1 MTALLWK
8 LGAAALICVALFL
21 GGYAK
26 GRSDGRVAVLTD
38 TVKAYKKRTDVDA
51 TVRNMHAAAL
61 CIELGG
67 LPDDCQQLRGLEQ
80 DPGQAGH
87 GGVSGRQ

>member
-8 LGAAALICVALFL
+8 LGIAAAICAGLFL

-51 TVRNMHAAAL
+51 TVRNMDAVAL
-61 CIELGG
+61 CLELGG
-67 LPDDCQQLRGLEQ
+67 VRDECEQLRGV
-80 DPGQAGH
+80 DQAAEGK
-87 GGVSGRQ
+87 

>member
-1 MTALLWK
+1 VSALLWK
-8 LGAAALICVALFL
+8 LGAAVAICAALFL

-51 TVRNMHAAAL
+51 KVRNMGAADL
-61 CIELGG
+61 CVELGG
-67 LPDDCQQLRGLEQ
+67 VRDECEQLRGLGQ
-80 DPGQAGH
+80 DPGKAGD
-87 GGVSGRQ
+87 GGLSGE

>member
-8 LGAAALICVALFL
+8 LGTATAICAALFL

-26 GRSDGRVAVLTD
+26 GRSDGRVAVLAD

-51 TVRNMHAAAL
+51 TVRNMDASAL
-61 CIELGG
+61 CVELGG
-67 LPDDCQQLRGLEQ
+67 LPDDCKQLRGVE
-80 DPGQAGH
+80 
-87 GGVSGRQ
+87 

>member
-1 MTALLWK
+1 MNALLWK
-8 LGAAALICVALFL
+8 LGAAALICAGLFL

-26 GRSDGRVAVLTD
+26 GRSDGRVAVLAD

-51 TVRNMHAAAL
+51 TVRNLGAADL

-67 LPDDCQQLRGLEQ
+67 LHDECEQLRGVE
-80 DPGQAGH
+80 
-87 GGVSGRQ
+87 

>member
-1 MTALLWK
+1 MNALLWK
-8 LGAAALICVALFL
+8 LGAATLICVGLFL

-26 GRSDGRVAVLTD
+26 GRSDARVAVLAD

-51 TVRNMHAAAL
+51 KVRNMDAADL

-67 LPDDCQQLRGLEQ
+67 LPDDCEQLRGLEQ
-80 DPGQAGH
+80 NP
-87 GGVSGRQ
+87 R

>member
-1 MTALLWK
+1 MNALLWK
-8 LGAAALICVALFL
+8 LGAAALICVGLFL

-51 TVRNMHAAAL
+51 TVRNLGAADL

-67 LPDDCQQLRGLEQ
+67 L
-80 DPGQAGH
+80 
-87 GGVSGRQ
+87 